1 MLKTHQYLAF
11 VGAVSFVTLTTT
23 PAFAKPTLQDRVSQ
37 LERTISAS
45 TKAQVELT
53 QHLDS
58 IQDEI
63 NELRGISEEQNY
75 KINQILERQR
85 QLYQELETRITA
97 SSQQVSKPTQTNVAD
112 DVEYS
117 SSLSEN
123 EAYEKAVNLVLKDKE
138 YAKAIPEFQS
148 FITSFP
154 ESVYVPN
161 AHYWLGQLLFNTNEL
176 DKAAENFELLVTKY
190 PDSSKRSDALLKLGM
205 VAQKKNDLVKA
216 KQHYQS
222 LIKEYPDSASARLA
236 KKRLDSLIK

>member
-1 MLKTHQYLAF
+1 MLKTRQYLAF
-11 VGAVSFVTLTTT
+11 ISAVSLMTFSSTAV
-23 PAFAKPTLQDRVSQ
+23 FAKPTLQDRVSQ
-37 LERTISAS
+37 LERTLSAS

-97 SSQQVSKPTQTNVAD
+97 ASQQPVATAQVSTND
-112 DVEYS
+112 DVEYA

-123 EAYEKAVNLVLKDKE
+123 EAYEKAVNLVLKDKQ
-138 YAKAIPEFQS
+138 YDKAIPEFNS

-154 ESVYVPN
+154 NSVYVPN
-161 AHYWLGQLLFNTNEL
+161 AHYWLGQLLFNNNEL

-190 PDSSKRSDALLKLGM
+190 TDSSKRSDALLKLGM
-205 VAQKKNDLVKA
+205 VAQKKNDTNKA
-216 KQHYQS
+216 KERYQT
-222 LIKEYPDSASARLA
+222 LLKEYPDSAAARLA
-236 KKRLDSLIK
+236 KKRLDTLIK